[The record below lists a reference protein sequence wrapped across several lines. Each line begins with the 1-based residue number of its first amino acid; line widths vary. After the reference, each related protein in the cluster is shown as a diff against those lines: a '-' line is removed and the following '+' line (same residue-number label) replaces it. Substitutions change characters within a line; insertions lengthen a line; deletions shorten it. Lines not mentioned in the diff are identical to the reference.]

1 MSTGVVAPSS
11 PTTAASPPEPATGEV
26 VSSSSSLAPAT
37 VPAPPPPSD
46 SFVGGDFLFE
56 DILSLQHK
64 RNGRL
69 LSFLF
74 CLFAF
79 SFFFF
84 SCVGVCSIG
93 MYIYRGGRARE
104 DCRRWKSSYILYVL
118 DGTARFF
125 LRIVKRSSK
134 MSQNSFTLR

>member
-11 PTTAASPPEPATGEV
+11 PTTTAASPPEPATGEV

-64 RNGRL
+64 CNGRL
-69 LSFLF
+69 LSFVFLLSLF
-74 CLFAF
+74 FLA
-79 SFFFF
+79 SAYL
-84 SCVGVCSIG
+84 IG
-93 MYIYRGGRARE
+93 MCIVEEGRGRIIGVGNLQIFSMCLMIQLA
-104 DCRRWKSSYILYVL
+104 
-118 DGTARFF
+118 FF
-125 LRIVKRSSK
+125 LRIVKRS
-134 MSQNSFTLR
+134 QNSFMLC